1 MAIWPQAAL
10 CPLSPQDPPPHSMDA
25 LTLTPEAWSLPRPP
39 LTHADKWPHSL
50 PPTRTV
56 PVCLLL
62 FVSAL
67 PLLIISLIQCILLK
81 CGTASA
87 ISWWQVLK
95 FLGSFCIDAVF
106 FHSVVLRKNGVTNK
120 TSERLKEKACLTF
133 FSCFYFVSTSK
144 LLKMEKLQK
153 MNIYINNIKPVHINH
168 IYIRPIV
175 NIILGE
181 RWVKKSLIVMHSF
194 KLLFSAISM
203 STTRPLSDGDG
214 TAQWTKVSKK
224 PFCCQ
229 NGSDWS
235 WWGKKDH
242 QKHLFPLQ
250 KTHSKHTNVFFPPCQ
265 LSVAG
270 EKKIQ
275 EWAARWRENRRVE
288 TEEAGLSRVVFGGV
302 FVFHTECWL
311 TADGLLSGWSRVKE
325 TEGFPPPETLHPPS
339 RITILIPRRGRIQSC
354 EPSGPERFPTPQ
366 TLICEE
372 KKMPTASVYRTV
384 SKHS

>member
-1 MAIWPQAAL
+1 
-10 CPLSPQDPPPHSMDA
+10 
-25 LTLTPEAWSLPRPP
+25 
-39 LTHADKWPHSL
+39 
-50 PPTRTV
+50 
-56 PVCLLL
+56 
-62 FVSAL
+62 
-67 PLLIISLIQCILLK
+67 
-81 CGTASA
+81 
-87 ISWWQVLK
+87 
-95 FLGSFCIDAVF
+95 
-106 FHSVVLRKNGVTNK
+106 
-120 TSERLKEKACLTF
+120 
-133 FSCFYFVSTSK
+133 
-144 LLKMEKLQK
+144 
-153 MNIYINNIKPVHINH
+153 
-168 IYIRPIV
+168 
-175 NIILGE
+175 
-181 RWVKKSLIVMHSF
+181 MHSF

-214 TAQWTKVSKK
+214 RAQWTKVSKK

-235 WWGKKDH
+235 WWGGERPPKAPVSPSENTPNTPAR
-242 QKHLFPLQ
+242 F
-250 KTHSKHTNVFFPPCQ
+250 FFPRQ

-311 TADGLLSGWSRVKE
+311 TADGLLSGWSSVKE

-339 RITILIPRRGRIQSC
+339 HITILISRRGRIQSC

-384 SKHS
+384 NKHS